1 MHFNTSEKGSS
12 WRVLTRAG
20 ARLCTASCWLWMAEQ
35 VYSGSWIQNGVW
47 QLCQGV
53 WAAQWQGRNRDD
65 SIPFISK
72 SPAYVRE
79 TSTVIKKKEREGEKE
94 NQPGIAS
101 GMTSDFFETLVKM
114 EHRNKAKK
122 KEKGAKNGRN
132 GRPKSERARRRTN
145 MSGNV
150 STHLKKTPILII
162 RTAIPIFFFLFP
174 FLFLLLLKILLH

>member
-79 TSTVIKKKEREGEKE
+79 TSTVIKKRERGGKRK
-94 NQPGIAS
+94 PAWHSVG
-101 GMTSDFFETLVKM
+101 DDKRFF
-114 EHRNKAKK
+114 RNTCQNGTQKK
-122 KEKGAKNGRN
+122 SQKKGAKNGRN
-132 GRPKSERARRRTN
+132 SRPKSERARRRTN

-162 RTAIPIFFFLFP
+162 LTAIPTFFFLFP

>member
-20 ARLCTASCWLWMAEQ
+20 ARLCAASCWLWMAEQ

-79 TSTVIKKKEREGEKE
+79 TSTVIKKKKRGGEKE

-122 KEKGAKNGRN
+122 KKRGEQ
-132 GRPKSERARRRTN
+132 RTGEMADQSLN
-145 MSGNV
+145 EPDAEQTCQEMLALTS
-150 STHLKKTPILII
+150 KK
-162 RTAIPIFFFLFP
+162 
-174 FLFLLLLKILLH
+174 HQY